1 MNVFKHVIFLI
12 LLVHANQAS
21 KKYVHEKAVKNK
33 RQCFIQ
39 SPLNDRNKNETQ
51 ASTQIQSH
59 APRPSTTT
67 RKSLQNEQDIEA
79 QLMLNLLSSS
89 SLSSSKN
96 LTQSQVD
103 MFINYLV
110 EQSKIQSSLWS
121 VNTTRA
127 STINKTQSIYP
138 PGMYFILKNIII
150 NLKLELIIAYIKPFL
165 CCI

>member
-1 MNVFKHVIFLI
+1 MNEIKKYALFFI
-12 LLVHANQAS
+12 LLSVHGHQVNT
-21 KKYVHEKAVKNK
+21 KYTDDTVVRNK

-39 SPLNDRNKNETQ
+39 LPMNDMNTNLTDQ
-51 ASTQIQSH
+51 AGKK
-59 APRPSTTT
+59 P
-67 RKSLQNEQDIEA
+67 LQNLQDIEA
-79 QLMLNLLSSS
+79 QLFKLNISSS
-89 SLSSSKN
+89 SSSNIS
-96 LTQSQVD
+96 QSQVD